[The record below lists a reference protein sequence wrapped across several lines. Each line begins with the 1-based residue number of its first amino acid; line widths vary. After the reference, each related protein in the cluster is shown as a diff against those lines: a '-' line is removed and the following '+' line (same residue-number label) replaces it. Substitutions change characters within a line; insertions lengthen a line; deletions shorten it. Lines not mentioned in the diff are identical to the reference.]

1 MWQSNY
7 QPGLAA
13 AQQSFRFYDLDPEQL
28 KLPLDCPEQPIRQST
43 LNTNTITANI
53 TANGTTLDSS
63 LRFLTASG
71 NECMRIDS
79 NGMVLSVK
87 KSSWLKRAIGKYL
100 GITYESK

>member
-1 MWQSNY
+1 VWQSNY

-28 KLPLDCPEQPIRQST
+28 KLPFDYPEQPIRQST
-43 LNTNTITANI
+43 LNTNTITANDPY
-53 TANGTTLDSS
+53 TSNSS
-63 LRFLTASG
+63 VRFLTTSG